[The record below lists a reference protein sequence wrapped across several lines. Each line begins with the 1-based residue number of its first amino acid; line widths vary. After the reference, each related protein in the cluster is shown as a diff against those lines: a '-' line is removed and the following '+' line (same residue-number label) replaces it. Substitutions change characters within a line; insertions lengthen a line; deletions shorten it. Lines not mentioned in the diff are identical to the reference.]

1 MLRTTNN
8 TNMAEL
14 LYKDLS
20 FKLNGILFAVQN
32 ELGTK
37 FQEKHYL
44 RAILALLKKE
54 NIPFDTE
61 VPFKVEFNGEP
72 LGSFRADLIVDKKI
86 LIELKATDRLT
97 SDHKQQIIRYLDAL
111 KLDLALLVNF
121 RNRPLQI
128 WRIVRRAIKN

>member
-1 MLRTTNN
+1 
-8 TNMAEL
+8 MAEL
-14 LYKDLS
+14 LYQDLS
-20 FKLNGILFAVQN
+20 YQLNGILFEVQN

-44 RAILALLKKE
+44 RAILSLLKKD
-54 NIPFDTE
+54 NIPFNIE
-61 VPFKVEFNGEP
+61 VPFKIEFRGNL
-72 LGSFRADLIVDKKI
+72 LGSFRADLVVDNKI
-86 LIELKATDRLT
+86 LVELKATDRLT

-121 RNRPLQI
+121 RSRPLQI